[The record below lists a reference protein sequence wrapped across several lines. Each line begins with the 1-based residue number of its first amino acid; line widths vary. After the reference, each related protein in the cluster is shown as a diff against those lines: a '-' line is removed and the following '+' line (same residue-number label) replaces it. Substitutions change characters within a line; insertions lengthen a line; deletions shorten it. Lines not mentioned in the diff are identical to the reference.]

1 MVKWQDTGGLQ
12 NEGIRLKLVFE
23 KCESVRGK
31 SGFVQFI
38 KILQIILQII
48 SFSHMET
55 EPKKG

>member
-1 MVKWQDTGGLQ
+1 MVKWQDTRGLQ

-23 KCESVRGK
+23 KHESVRGK

-38 KILQIILQII
+38 KILQII